1 MNQKKERRLDAL
13 ELAAEAQRD
22 HSAPD
27 PIPAKFRESFTRLV
41 WKILRREPTTEADR
55 AEWDKLAPFLPKNK
69 ISDEQARMILDRL
82 VPGCSTGQGGSPAAT
97 SPEQERQ
104 ALRELIDCLKE
115 DPQDVSI

>member
-1 MNQKKERRLDAL
+1 MNQKERRLDAL

-55 AEWDKLAPFLPKNK
+55 AEWDKLAPFLPQNK

-82 VPGCSTGQGGSPAAT
+82 IPAGYSSQDGTAAT
-97 SPEQERQ
+97 TGPEQERQ

-115 DPQDVSI
+115 DLQDVSI